1 MRPRLLTID
10 TLTAG
15 PPFLLCPCLCPNTP
29 PFLFFP
35 TCPSALAQAEPLSG
49 ASAIAPSLPLAP
61 ICFSPALPAGFH
73 SGAGAFRSA
82 HGSPAAPSSATV
94 ADVPAAMGE
103 EEEEGLNTEEGFCT
117 TITTVKQA
125 GKADVSNEAE
135 G

>member
-1 MRPRLLTID
+1 MRPRILTRD
-10 TLTAG
+10 TYSLTAC
-15 PPFLLCPCLCPNTP
+15 PPFLPCPCLCPNIP

-49 ASAIAPSLPLAP
+49 ASVIAPSLPLAP

-94 ADVPAAMGE
+94 ADAPAAVG
-103 EEEEGLNTEEGFCT
+103 EEEGLYTQEGFCA
-117 TITTVKQA
+117 TITTVKT
-125 GKADVSNEAE
+125 S
-135 G
+135 